1 MTRIR
6 IRPRSVAYDV
16 TVAPGLLARAG
27 SLLRRAHGGS
37 VAAVVTD
44 RTVDRLHGARLV
56 RSLTSAGWTVRRD
69 VLPDGERAKSLAV
82 LERLWVRWARAGLSR
97 DAIVVALGGG
107 VVSDVAGFAA
117 SCYARGLP
125 WAAFPTTVIGQADA
139 AIGGKTGVNLAQGK
153 NLIGAFHHPFAVY
166 ADVETLR
173 TLPTREYRAGLA
185 EIAKIGVIAH
195 PAILS
200 KLERL
205 ARAGTRTARPELVG
219 PLVRSA
225 AEVKAL
231 FVQADERD
239 QGVRLA
245 LNFGHTVGHALEAA
259 TGYRRY
265 RHGEAVAIGMA
276 AALRMSVLEAGLDPV
291 DAMEAE
297 SLLTALG
304 LPTRLAKEP
313 GRAFWDALAR
323 DKKRGRSGVRMIL
336 CPAIGESKVF
346 ELPALTTLRRVI
358 RSLVRHPGGNP

>member
-1 MTRIR
+1 MRIR
-6 IRPRSVAYDV
+6 VRPKPVAYDV
-16 TVAPGLLARAG
+16 TVAPGLIARAG
-27 SLLRRAHGGS
+27 SLLRRTHRGS
-37 VAAVVTD
+37 TAVVVTD

-56 RSLTSAGWTVRRD
+56 RSLASAGFSVRRD
-69 VLPDGERAKSLAV
+69 VLPDGERAKSIAT
-82 LERLWVRWARAGLSR
+82 LERLWDRWSKSGLSR

-117 SCYARGLP
+117 ACYARGLP

-139 AIGGKTGVNLAQGK
+139 SIGGKTGVNLALGK
-153 NLIGAFHHPFAVY
+153 NLVGAFHHPVAVY
-166 ADVETLR
+166 ADVDTLR
-173 TLPTREYRAGLA
+173 TLPTRAYRAGLA
-185 EIAKIGVIAH
+185 EIAKIGVIAR
-195 PAILS
+195 PGILS

-205 ARAGTRTARPELVG
+205 ARAGTRTVRPTLVA

-225 AEVKAL
+225 ADAKATL
-231 FVQADERD
+231 VEADERD
-239 QGVRLA
+239 QGARLA

-265 RHGEAVAIGMA
+265 LHGEAVAIGMA

-304 LPTRLAKEP
+304 LPTRLSREP
-313 GRAFWDALAR
+313 GRAFWMALAR
-323 DKKRGRSGVRMIL
+323 DKKRGLSSTRMVL
-336 CPAIGESKVF
+336 CPAIGQSKVF
-346 ELPALTTLRRVI
+346 ELPALTTLRRVV